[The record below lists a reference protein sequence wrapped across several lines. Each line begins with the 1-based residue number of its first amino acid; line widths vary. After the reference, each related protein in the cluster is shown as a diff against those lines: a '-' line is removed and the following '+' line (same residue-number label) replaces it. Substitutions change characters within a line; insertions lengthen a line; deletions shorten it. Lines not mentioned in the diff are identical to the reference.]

1 MEKKLGFTE
10 KVFERVKLMCAQK
23 EWDFEVNEQNQIAV
37 KSKSSGRVKITSFP
51 KLREI
56 HVEYNEYYKALDV
69 SYTRD
74 VYRAATRV
82 IIFADIFVTDFEY
95 MTESEYMKYMN

>member
-1 MEKKLGFTE
+1 MEKKLSFTE
-10 KVFERVKLMCAQK
+10 KVFERVKLMCAQV
-23 EWDFEVNEQNQIAV
+23 EWDFEVNEQNQIV
-37 KSKSSGRVKITSFP
+37 IKSKSNSLVRISSYP

-56 HVEYNEYYKALDV
+56 HVEYNKYYKALDV

-82 IIFADIFVTDFEY
+82 HTFADVFVTDFEY
-95 MTESEYMKYMN
+95 TTESEYMKYMN